1 MRSSEPQPVPEWSTR
16 QVVYATLFV
25 ALVLVSFA
33 MLYRFSGVVF
43 ILLIAIVLGTAIRP
57 VVDWLGR
64 GGFSRTSG
72 VILIYLLLF
81 VVAVGLIV
89 LVLPIIVEQ
98 GTAILADIPV
108 YLGDLRNYLF
118 RSPSRIVQQ
127 IALQLPARL
136 SLLKPETQAVSG
148 ETLNQVAQFFDT
160 TNLFLRGVL
169 SLAAVFL
176 LGFYWTKES
185 DRIIRNL
192 LLWVPPVNR
201 IRVRELIAEIEEVLG
216 RFIFGQSLLCL
227 AIGLLSLIAYV
238 TIGLPYALVLAVI
251 AGILEAVPIFGP
263 ILGAIPALLI
273 ALSIDPSKAI
283 WVIGATL
290 IIQGLENYLLVPGI
304 MKRSMGLNAMVTLL
318 AIATLTSLLGLAG
331 ALLAIPLAAI
341 IQLFLNRLVISPDS
355 TNLQPPMGRDQV
367 SVLRYEAQNLARDVR
382 SQLRQNEAVDGTTE
396 EIVYGLEAMV
406 MDLDRVLAEIIRA
419 EGDN

>member
-1 MRSSEPQPVPEWSTR
+1 
-16 QVVYATLFV
+16 
-25 ALVLVSFA
+25 

-57 VVDWLGR
+57 AVDWLGR

-72 VILIYLLLF
+72 VILLYLLLF

-98 GTAILADIPV
+98 GIAILADIPV

-148 ETLNQVAQFFDT
+148 ETLSQVAQFFDT

-341 IQLFLNRLVISPDS
+341 IQLFLNRLIISPEN
-355 TNLQPPMGRDQV
+355 TGFQPPMGRDQV

-382 SQLRQNEAVDGTTE
+382 SQLRQNEAVDGTAE

-406 MDLDRVLAEIIRA
+406 MDLDRVLAEITRA
-419 EGDN
+419 EGEN